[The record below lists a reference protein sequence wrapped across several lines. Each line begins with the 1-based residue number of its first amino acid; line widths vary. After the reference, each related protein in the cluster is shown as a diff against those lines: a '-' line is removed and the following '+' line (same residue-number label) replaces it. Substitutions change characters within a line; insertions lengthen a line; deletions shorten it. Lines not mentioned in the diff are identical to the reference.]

1 VQYIS
6 LIKYLGTMY
15 IVFCCAFQE
24 VHKHEQIKLQS
35 ALLEETNKRKASEQ
49 RAAQL
54 DQQLIA
60 ANAEID
66 LLTTRLH
73 DSDTKLQQA
82 MQRYVSDILLYRY
95 VCCMRIH

>member
-1 VQYIS
+1 
-6 LIKYLGTMY
+6 MY